1 MGVFEIIR
9 AEQRTADMVGW
20 FAGVCGKVTD
30 FIGGSVFR
38 SKYEAVAVEMESQDF
53 AFYSAL
59 KKAIPTAIYN
69 AFDFTLQPANAAA
82 NYVIFTANTAP
93 ILDIVIPAG
102 TIVTTA
108 ASTGSQNNSYATA
121 EVAVLPAGQTAVS
134 VFVEC
139 TIAGSAGNTDVN
151 TVNTLQT
158 VVPGVDQVNNPAAFT
173 NGTDIETESS
183 RRGRF
188 LVFISTLARGTNAA
202 VQYGAL
208 TAQLV
213 DGSGNIT
220 ESVAYAVCI
229 DAASD
234 LPAGSG
240 TCYICNSAG
249 TASTGLIALAQ
260 KIINGYT
267 DASGNKIAGWKAAGA
282 IITVA
287 AATLSAHNT
296 TVAIT
301 MSAGVGSPTTL
312 ATQAQ
317 SITSAYLSSGG
328 IGDPY
333 IFNEHVQRVMNL
345 PGVEDVAI
353 SPTGNV
359 TPSASTILRPG
370 SITVTTA

>member
-9 AEQRTADMVGW
+9 AEVRTASMTGW
-20 FAGVCGKVTD
+20 FSGVCGKITD
-30 FIGGSVFR
+30 FLVGSVFR
-38 SKYEAVAVEMESQDF
+38 SKFEAVAVEMEAQDF

-82 NYVIFTANTAP
+82 NYIIFTANTAP
-93 ILDIVIPAG
+93 TLDVVIPAG

-108 ASTGSQNNSYATA
+108 TSTTTQSNSYATA
-121 EVAVLPAGQTAVS
+121 EAAVLLAGHTTVS

-139 TIAGSAGNTDVN
+139 AVAGSSGNTDVN
-151 TVNTLQT
+151 TINTLQT
-158 VVPGVDQVNNPAAFT
+158 VIPGIDRVNNAVSFT
-173 NGTDIETESS
+173 NGTNIETESA

-220 ESVAYAVCI
+220 ESVAFAVCI
-229 DAASD
+229 DAPSD
-234 LPAGSG
+234 QPAGSG

-249 TASTGLIALAQ
+249 TASTGLIARAQ

-287 AATLSAHNT
+287 AATLSTHAT

-301 MSAGVGSPTTL
+301 MSAGVGSPTAL

-317 SITSAYLSSGG
+317 TITSAYLSSGG

-333 IFNEHVQRVMNL
+333 TFNEHVQRIMDL
-345 PGVEDVAI
+345 PGVADVAI
-353 SPTGNV
+353 TPTGNI
-359 TPSASTILRPG
+359 TPAASAIIRPG
-370 SITVTTA
+370 VITVTTA